1 MIGNEENKGI
11 LPQTMD
17 RLLAIRDCLLECRE
31 FPKDFDLKSDEMR
44 SFVLNEEKFQLE
56 DLKYEFECFEIYN
69 EDIMDLSQDP
79 IKDKTGQ
86 FLPRIKLQLKENNRK
101 IFIKGA
107 LFFFFFFF
115 FFFLQFYI

>member
-107 LFFFFFFF
+107 FFFFFFF